1 MFGPRKEDRL
11 TKTATLRTLTWI
23 VVWAVGVGVG
33 WAQTSSSSGD
43 LKIGFV
49 DSLAVLYGTQEGQ
62 REIAR
67 VEQFIEEKQKEYDSR
82 VEELG
87 KQQQQFQAQQR
98 TLNPQTQAEMQR
110 KLENEDLA
118 LRRFQE
124 DIQLEMNTR
133 RDDLLGKVG
142 EKIQGIIN
150 EYAQKQ
156 SFGAIFLRSEAQ
168 VYVAP
173 SLDFTQEII
182 RLYNERNPVSEENS
196 ASTDAPP
203 AQP

>member
-1 MFGPRKEDRL
+1 M
-11 TKTATLRTLTWI
+11 KTAMLRALTWI
-23 VVWAVGVGVG
+23 VVWAVGAGVG
-33 WAQTSSSSGD
+33 WAQTSSSSRN

-62 REIAR
+62 QEIAR

-82 VEELG
+82 REELG

-110 KLENEDLA
+110 NLENEDRA

-133 RDDLLGKVG
+133 REDLLGKVG

-182 RLYNERNPVSEENS
+182 RLYNERYPVSEEKS
-196 ASTDAPP
+196 ASTGAP
-203 AQP
+203 QP

>member
-1 MFGPRKEDRL
+1 MKR
-11 TKTATLRTLTWI
+11 ATLKILTWI
-23 VVWAVGVGVG
+23 MVWAMGAGVG
-33 WAQTSSSSGD
+33 WAQTSSSSGN
-43 LKIGFV
+43 LKIGFI

-62 REIAR
+62 QEIAR
-67 VEQFIEEKQKEYDSR
+67 VEQFIEERQKDYDAR

-110 KLENEDLA
+110 KMENEERA

-124 DIQLEMNTR
+124 DIQVEMNTR
-133 RDDLLGKVG
+133 RDDLLGRVG

-156 SFGAIFLRSEAQ
+156 NFGAIFLRSEAQ

-182 RLYNERNPVSEENS
+182 RVYNERYPVIEGTS
-196 ASTDAPP
+196 ASTDAP
-203 AQP
+203 

>member
-1 MFGPRKEDRL
+1 M
-11 TKTATLRTLTWI
+11 KTAMLRALTWI
-23 VVWAVGVGVG
+23 VVWAVGAGVG
-33 WAQTSSSSGD
+33 WAQTSSSSRN

-62 REIAR
+62 QEIAR

-82 VEELG
+82 REELG

-110 KLENEDLA
+110 KLENEDRA

-156 SFGAIFLRSEAQ
+156 NFGAIFLRSEAQ

-182 RLYNERNPVSEENS
+182 RLYNERYPVSEEKS
-196 ASTDAPP
+196 ASTGAP
-203 AQP
+203 QL

>member
-1 MFGPRKEDRL
+1 MKRAML
-11 TKTATLRTLTWI
+11 WMLTWI
-23 VVWAVGVGVG
+23 VVWVVGAGVG
-33 WAQTSSSSGD
+33 WAQTSSSSRN
-43 LKIGFV
+43 LKIGFI
-49 DSLAVLYGTQEGQ
+49 DSLGVLYGTQEGQ
-62 REIAR
+62 QEIAR
-67 VEQFIEEKQKEYDSR
+67 VEQFMQDRQKEYDSR

-110 KLENEDLA
+110 KLENEERA

-156 SFGAIFLRSEAQ
+156 NFGAIFLRSEAQ
-168 VYVAP
+168 VYVAL

-182 RLYNERNPVSEENS
+182 RLYNERNPVSEGDS
-196 ASTDAPP
+196 ASTDTP
-203 AQP
+203 

>member
-1 MFGPRKEDRL
+1 MKR
-11 TKTATLRTLTWI
+11 ATLRILIWI
-23 VVWAVGVGVG
+23 VIWAVGAGVG
-33 WAQTSSSSGD
+33 WAQTSSSSRN

-62 REIAR
+62 QEIAR
-67 VEQFIEEKQKEYDSR
+67 VEQFMAEQQKEYDAR
-82 VEELG
+82 LEELG
-87 KQQQQFQAQQR
+87 KQRQQFQAQQR
-98 TLNPQTQAEMQR
+98 TLNPQTQTEMQR
-110 KLENEDLA
+110 KMENEDRA

-124 DIQLEMNTR
+124 DIQVEMNTR

-156 SFGAIFLRSEAQ
+156 NFGAIFLRSEAQ

-182 RLYNERNPVSEENS
+182 RLYNERYPVSEGNS
-196 ASTDAPP
+196 ASTSSPP

>member
-1 MFGPRKEDRL
+1 M
-11 TKTATLRTLTWI
+11 KTATLRALTWI
-23 VVWAVGVGVG
+23 VVWAVGAGVG
-33 WAQTSSSSGD
+33 WAQTSSSSRN

-62 REIAR
+62 QEIAR

-82 VEELG
+82 REELG

-110 KLENEDLA
+110 KLENEDRA

-133 RDDLLGKVG
+133 REDLLGKVG

-156 SFGAIFLRSEAQ
+156 NFGAIFLRSEAQ

-182 RLYNERNPVSEENS
+182 RLYNERYPVSEEKS
-196 ASTDAPP
+196 ASTGAP
-203 AQP
+203 QP

>member
-1 MFGPRKEDRL
+1 ME
-11 TKTATLRTLTWI
+11 TAMLRALTWI
-23 VVWAVGVGVG
+23 VVWAVGAGVG
-33 WAQTSSSSGD
+33 WAQTSSSSRN

-62 REIAR
+62 QEIAR

-82 VEELG
+82 REELG

-110 KLENEDLA
+110 KLENEDRA

-133 RDDLLGKVG
+133 REDLLGKVG

-156 SFGAIFLRSEAQ
+156 NFGTIFLRSEAQ

-182 RLYNERNPVSEENS
+182 RLYNERYPVSEEKS
-196 ASTDAPP
+196 ASTGAP
-203 AQP
+203 QP

>member
-1 MFGPRKEDRL
+1 MSWM
-11 TKTATLRTLTWI
+11 LTWI
-23 VVWAVGVGVG
+23 VVWAVGAGAG
-33 WAQTSSSSGD
+33 WAQTSSSSGT
-43 LKIGFV
+43 LKIGFI

-62 REIAR
+62 QEIAR
-67 VEQFIEEKQKEYDSR
+67 VEQFIEDRQKEYDSR

-110 KLENEDLA
+110 KLENEERE

-142 EKIQGIIN
+142 EKIQGIID

-182 RLYNERNPVSEENS
+182 RVYNERYPVSEGNS

>member
-1 MFGPRKEDRL
+1 MKR
-11 TKTATLRTLTWI
+11 ATLRTMTWI
-23 VVWAVGVGVG
+23 VVWAVGAGVG
-33 WAQTSSSSGD
+33 WAQTSSSSRN

-62 REIAR
+62 QEIAR
-67 VEQFIEEKQKEYDSR
+67 VEQFIVEMQKEYDVR

-98 TLNPQTQAEMQR
+98 TLNAQTQAEMQR
-110 KLENEDLA
+110 KLENEDRA

-124 DIQLEMNTR
+124 DSQAEISAR

-142 EKIQGIIN
+142 EKIQGIID

-156 SFGAIFLRSEAQ
+156 NFGAIFLRSEAQ
-168 VYVAP
+168 VYVAL

-182 RLYNERNPVSEENS
+182 RLYNERYPVSEESS
-196 ASTDAPP
+196 ASTSSP
-203 AQP
+203 

>member
-1 MFGPRKEDRL
+1 ME
-11 TKTATLRTLTWI
+11 TAMLRALTWI
-23 VVWAVGVGVG
+23 VVWAVGAGVG
-33 WAQTSSSSGD
+33 WAQTSSSSRN

-62 REIAR
+62 QEIAR

-82 VEELG
+82 REELG

-110 KLENEDLA
+110 KLENEDRA

-133 RDDLLGKVG
+133 REDLLGKVG

-156 SFGAIFLRSEAQ
+156 NFGAIFLRSEAQ

-182 RLYNERNPVSEENS
+182 RLYNERYPVSEEES
-196 ASTDAPP
+196 ASTGAP
-203 AQP
+203 QP

>member
-1 MFGPRKEDRL
+1 MKRTTL
-11 TKTATLRTLTWI
+11 TILTWI
-23 VVWAVGVGVG
+23 VVWAVGAGVG
-33 WAQTSSSSGD
+33 WAQTSSSSRN

-62 REIAR
+62 QEIAR
-67 VEQFIEEKQKEYDSR
+67 VEQFIQEMQKEYDAR
-82 VEELG
+82 LEELG

-98 TLNPQTQAEMQR
+98 TLNAQTQAEMQR
-110 KLENEDLA
+110 KLENEDRA

-124 DIQLEMNTR
+124 DSQAEISAR

-142 EKIQGIIN
+142 EKIQGIID

-156 SFGAIFLRSEAQ
+156 NFGAIFLRSEAQ
-168 VYVAP
+168 VYVAL

-182 RLYNERNPVSEENS
+182 RLYNERYPVSEGSS
-196 ASTDAPP
+196 ASTSSPP

>member
-1 MFGPRKEDRL
+1 MKR
-11 TKTATLRTLTWI
+11 ATLSTLTWM
-23 VVWAVGVGVG
+23 VLWSVGAGIG
-33 WAQTSSSSGD
+33 WAQTSSSSGN
-43 LKIGFV
+43 LRIGFI
-49 DSLAVLYGTQEGQ
+49 DSLEVLYGTQEGQ
-62 REIAR
+62 QGIAK

-82 VEELG
+82 RVELE

-98 TLNPQTQAEMQR
+98 TLNPRTQAEMQR
-110 KLENEDLA
+110 KIEDEDRA

-124 DIQLEMNTR
+124 DSQAEISAR
-133 RDDLLGKVG
+133 RDDVLGKVG

-156 SFGAIFLRSEAQ
+156 QFGAIFLRSETQ

-182 RLYNERNPVSEENS
+182 RLYNERYPVSGGNT
-196 ASTDAPP
+196 ASTSSPP